1 MTLSKIRATQNDHG
15 RKLIKV
21 LMKYFPSVPTSRLER
36 LFRKKDIKI
45 NNQRNFSKD
54 YVVQQGDEILVY
66 GLEQSEILDQE
77 ITKSKKRDFKVVY
90 EDQNILIVDKKAG
103 VVMHSNEDS
112 LDSQIMDY
120 LKFIPNDS
128 FTISHIGRL
137 DKETSG
143 LVIYAKNYQILQELT
158 NKNAIVKT
166 YVYKADRL
174 GRDLRV
180 EGFLTKDDIKQKM
193 IFSTNKKSDK
203 SQRCSTYFF
212 ESNTKQFAQ
221 IKTGRKHQIRATLF
235 YLGTPIYGDL
245 KYGGKKADRLMLHA
259 YTLKLQKLSDQ
270 FAYLNNQEFI
280 SEVKW

>member
-1 MTLSKIRATQNDHG
+1 G

-54 YVVQQGDEILVY
+54 YVVQQGDEIWVY

-103 VVMHSNEDS
+103 VVMHSNDDS

-120 LKFIPNDS
+120 LKFTPNDS

-158 NKNAIVKT
+158 
-166 YVYKADRL
+166 
-174 GRDLRV
+174 
-180 EGFLTKDDIKQKM
+180 
-193 IFSTNKKSDK
+193 
-203 SQRCSTYFF
+203 
-212 ESNTKQFAQ
+212 
-221 IKTGRKHQIRATLF
+221 
-235 YLGTPIYGDL
+235 
-245 KYGGKKADRLMLHA
+245 
-259 YTLKLQKLSDQ
+259 
-270 FAYLNNQEFI
+270 
-280 SEVKW
+280 

>member
-54 YVVQQGDEILVY
+54 YVVQQGDEIWVY

-103 VVMHSNEDS
+103 VVMHSNDDS

-120 LKFIPNDS
+120 LKFTPNDS

-143 LVIYAKNYQILQELT
+143 LVIYAKNYQI
-158 NKNAIVKT
+158 
-166 YVYKADRL
+166 
-174 GRDLRV
+174 
-180 EGFLTKDDIKQKM
+180 
-193 IFSTNKKSDK
+193 
-203 SQRCSTYFF
+203 
-212 ESNTKQFAQ
+212 
-221 IKTGRKHQIRATLF
+221 
-235 YLGTPIYGDL
+235 
-245 KYGGKKADRLMLHA
+245 
-259 YTLKLQKLSDQ
+259 
-270 FAYLNNQEFI
+270 
-280 SEVKW
+280 